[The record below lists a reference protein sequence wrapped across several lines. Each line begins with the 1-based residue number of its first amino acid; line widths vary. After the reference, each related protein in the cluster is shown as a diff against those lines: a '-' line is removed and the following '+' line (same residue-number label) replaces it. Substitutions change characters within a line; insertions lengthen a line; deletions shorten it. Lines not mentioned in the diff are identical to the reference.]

1 MATEYD
7 DLKKTLSAPELDAFK
22 ASIKAASDR
31 FGGLSGALKALEAR
45 GKLLDQ
51 GIIAQKDSI
60 SALNR
65 AQREYKEEVKRVNQD
80 VKSGRLTSLE
90 ARNELEDLADN
101 FKKAA
106 HLMGPEAQQ
115 TVAKFVDGQNA
126 AAKGSNQLAEYFV
139 KFAPA
144 VQVAGSV
151 LSSFGRNADSIMSS
165 GSSLDAG
172 FALATA
178 SVGATASGMSMLG
191 KGLQSAAPVLL
202 ALGPEML
209 PVVAGLS
216 LFGLVLDVVGKATQE
231 VAEKAMP
238 ILNKQISSL
247 SQSFTAASSAGAMYA
262 NGITGLME
270 QAKLAGVDAGTFSK
284 AIKENSE
291 SVAMFGGGMVNGARR
306 IADVGKIINSSGIS
320 KRLQNLGFS
329 LEEIPGL
336 IAKTGGEIAKSG
348 KGATSQQVADATE
361 AYAKNLRLIAS
372 ITGQDAQG
380 RMAEQEA
387 KNRSLRFQQEMLKMD
402 PAQAALVNQNLAA
415 SDKIAA
421 DIAREKMNNMGQIVD
436 QNLAIAASQ
445 FPALAK
451 QGDELYQAMKNQTL
465 TETTGA
471 DIKARY
477 AQETKKQLAN
487 AEDFARAINMNGSPM
502 GELSGKLADSMREM
516 IKAGGPENLKE
527 IKDSIANQSRTMD
540 ETTTNINKLAEQG
553 MAAKVAL
560 QDLTKDALKPYTE
573 TVIKLNNVTLGV
585 IQKFA
590 GTESTSNA
598 DTGGRGTVQS
608 VEAARA
614 NLEAARGASVTK
626 NDYGQITADPETQAR
641 MDLAQAQREQ
651 RVREQVRAIR
661 QTEIRWDQT
670 DGEANGGIVSGS
682 PQGFLSKLHGTEA
695 VIPLPDGLK
704 GNDFYEALQ
713 NSLKNNATSTNA
725 FSQTAALPEVFQKT
739 ADNSTESN
747 DLMRS
752 LVDKM
757 QELIDVSKN
766 VASYTELTSARVS

>member
-65 AQREYKEEVKRVNQD
+65 AQREYKEEVRRVNSD
-80 VKSGRLTSLE
+80 VKAGRLTSLE
-90 ARNELEDLADN
+90 ARVELEELADN
-101 FKKAA
+101 FKKATS
-106 HLMGPEAQQ
+106 LMGPDAQQ
-115 TVAKFVDGQNA
+115 KVAKFVASQNA
-126 AAKGSNQLAEYFV
+126 AASAANVLTERFAKFTPALAMTGNV
-139 KFAPA
+139 LTGFA
-144 VQVAGSV
+144 
-151 LSSFGRNADSIMSS
+151 RHADAIMSS
-165 GSSLDAG
+165 STSLGSGL
-172 FALATA
+172 ALATA
-178 SVGATASGMSMLG
+178 SADAAGSGLRAAG
-191 KGLQSAAPVLL
+191 KVIQAAAPAIGL
-202 ALGPEML
+202 LGPAAL
-209 PVVAGLS
+209 PLIPIIGIIGIVLEGLGEG
-216 LFGLVLDVVGKATQE
+216 FKK
-231 VAEKAMP
+231 VAETAIP
-238 ILNKQISSL
+238 LLNKNIEIMAG
-247 SQSFTAASSAGAMYA
+247 SFMQASSAGAFYA
-262 NGITGLME
+262 NGITGLMD
-270 QAKLAGVDAGTFSK
+270 QAKTAGVDMGTFSK
-284 AIKENSE
+284 TLKENSE
-291 SVAMFGGGMVNGARR
+291 SVALFGGGMINGARR

-320 KRLQNLGFS
+320 SRLQNLGYS

-336 IAKTGGEIAKSG
+336 VAKVGADMARSG
-348 KGATSQQVADATE
+348 KGATSQQVAEATE
-361 AYAKNLRLIAS
+361 SYARNLRLIAS
-372 ITGQDAQG
+372 VTGQDAKT

-387 KNRSLRFQQEMLKMD
+387 KSRSLRFQQELSKMD
-402 PAQAALVNQNLAA
+402 PQQAALVNQNLAA
-415 SDKIAA
+415 SDDLVGDMVRDMVKN
-421 DIAREKMNNMGQIVD
+421 KGQIVD
-436 QNLAIAASQ
+436 
-445 FPALAK
+445 PALATTGSLFPAMAEQAK
-451 QGDELYQAMKNQTL
+451 ELYERMKSGTM
-465 TETTGA
+465 TETTGFE
-471 DIKARY
+471 IRQKY
-477 AQETKKQLAN
+477 AERMKTELAN
-487 AEDFARAINMNGSPM
+487 AEAVAQAAALGVSGL
-502 GELSGKLADSMREM
+502 GELSDKLGKSYEGALKFADPDAFK
-516 IKAGGPENLKE
+516 KAKE
-527 IKDSIANQSRTMD
+527 AQDAQA
-540 ETTTNINKLAEQG
+540 TTTDKVTKNINELAVQG
-553 MAAKVAL
+553 MEAKTAL
-560 QDLTKDALKPYTE
+560 QKLTVEALGPYTE
-573 TVIKLNNVTLGV
+573 TVKRLNEETLK
-585 IQKFA
+585 IIRKFT

-614 NLEAARGASVTK
+614 NLEAARGASVTT

-651 RVREQVRAIR
+651 RIREQVRAIR
-661 QTEIRWDQT
+661 QSEIRWDQT

-682 PQGFLSKLHGTEA
+682 PKGFLSKLHGTEA